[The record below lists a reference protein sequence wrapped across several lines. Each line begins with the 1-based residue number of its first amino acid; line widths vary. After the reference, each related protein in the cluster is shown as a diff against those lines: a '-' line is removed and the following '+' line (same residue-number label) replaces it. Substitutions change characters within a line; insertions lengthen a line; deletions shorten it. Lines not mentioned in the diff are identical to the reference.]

1 MLLLDILS
9 GLGIGIALFV
19 CKESETVKNQL
30 TTIVMLAG
38 VLASAGCAT
47 KKYVAKTVDPVRD
60 KVDTVSSTTDKQGQ
74 QIAQQGTQLN
84 QTGDDLKGQ
93 ISKEGTDI
101 DQARTDINAN
111 KERAMAAD
119 ARAGDA
125 LQKADKNTKDLGE
138 LRQVVANLDDYK
150 PSGNT
155 AIPFAFNKDVLTADS
170 KAELDKLVD
179 GTGTM
184 KRYFIAV
191 EGFTDKTGSV
201 SYNNQLS
208 RRRAEAVMQYL
219 VAKHDIPVY
228 RIHMIGL
235 GMEKPADTNNDRAAR
250 AKNRR
255 VEVTIYSAENPS
267 SAMATSTTK

>member
-1 MLLLDILS
+1 LSDILS
-9 GLGIGIALFV
+9 GLGIGIALNRF
-19 CKESETVKNQL
+19 KESETVKNQL
-30 TTIVMLAG
+30 TTIVILAG
-38 VLASAGCAT
+38 VLASGGCAT

-60 KVDTVSSTTDKQGQ
+60 KVDTVSATTDKQGQ
-74 QIAQQGTQLN
+74 QIGQQGTQIN
-84 QTGDDLKGQ
+84 QQGDELKTQ
-93 ISKEGTDI
+93 AQKENTDI
-101 DQARTDINAN
+101 EAARTDINAN
-111 KERAMAAD
+111 KERVMAAD

-125 LQKADKNTKDLGE
+125 LQKADRNTKDLGE

-150 PSGNT
+150 AAGNT
-155 AIPFAFNKDVLTADS
+155 SVPFAFNKDLLTDDS
-170 KAELDKLVD
+170 KAELDKLV
-179 GTGTM
+179 GSTGTM

-191 EGFTDKTGSV
+191 EGFTDKTGSI

-267 SAMATSTTK
+267 AAMASSTTK

>member
-1 MLLLDILS
+1 
-9 GLGIGIALFV
+9 
-19 CKESETVKNQL
+19 
-30 TTIVMLAG
+30 
-38 VLASAGCAT
+38 
-47 KKYVAKTVDPVRD
+47 VRD
-60 KVDTVSSTTDKQGQ
+60 KVDTVATTTDKQGQ
-74 QIAQQGTQLN
+74 QIGQHGTQINQQGE
-84 QTGDDLKGQ
+84 DLKNQ
-93 ISKEGTDI
+93 AQKENTDI

-125 LQKADKNTKDLGE
+125 LQKTDQNRKDLGE

-150 PSGNT
+150 PAGNT
-155 AIPFAFNKDVLTADS
+155 SIPFAFNKDVLTEDS
-170 KAELDKLVD
+170 KAELDKLVS
-179 GTGTM
+179 GAGTM

-191 EGFTDKTGSV
+191 EGFTDKTGSI

-235 GMEKPADTNNDRAAR
+235 GMEKPADPNNDRAAR

-255 VEVTIYSAENPS
+255 VEVTIYTAEHPTT
-267 SAMATSTTK
+267 ATTSSTTTK

>member
-1 MLLLDILS
+1 
-9 GLGIGIALFV
+9 
-19 CKESETVKNQL
+19 VKNQL
-30 TTIVMLAG
+30 ITIVMFAG
-38 VLASAGCAT
+38 VLASGGCAT

-84 QTGDDLKGQ
+84 QTGEDLKNQ

-125 LQKADKNTKDLGE
+125 LQRAGDALQKADKNTKDLGE

-150 PSGNT
+150 PAGNT
-155 AIPFAFNKDVLTADS
+155 AIPFAFNRDVLTAES
-170 KAELDKLVD
+170 KADLDKLVD

-208 RRRAEAVMQYL
+208 RRRAEAVMLYL
-219 VAKHDIPVY
+219 VAKHDIPLY

-255 VEVTIYSAENPS
+255 VEVTIYSAENPG

>member
-1 MLLLDILS
+1 
-9 GLGIGIALFV
+9 
-19 CKESETVKNQL
+19 
-30 TTIVMLAG
+30 MLAG
-38 VLASAGCAT
+38 VLASGGCAT

-60 KVDTVSSTTDKQGQ
+60 KLDTVSSTTDKQGQ
-74 QIAQQGTQLN
+74 QIAQQGSQIN
-84 QTGDDLKGQ
+84 QQGDDLKNQ
-93 ISKEGTDI
+93 VNKETADI

-119 ARAGDA
+119 SRASDA
-125 LQKADKNTKDLGE
+125 LQKASQNTKDLGE

-150 PSGNT
+150 AAGNT
-155 AIPFAFNKDVLTADS
+155 SIPFAFNKDILTADS
-170 KAELDKLVD
+170 KAELDKLVE
-179 GTGTM
+179 GAGTM

-255 VEVTIYSAENPS
+255 VEVTIYSAENSPTS
-267 SAMATSTTK
+267 VATSTTK

>member
-1 MLLLDILS
+1 
-9 GLGIGIALFV
+9 
-19 CKESETVKNQL
+19 VKNKL
-30 TTIVMLAG
+30 STIIMLAG

-60 KVDTVSSTTDKQGQ
+60 KVDTVATTTDKQGQ
-74 QIAQQGTQLN
+74 QISQQGTQLN
-84 QTGDDLKGQ
+84 QHGEELKSQ
-93 ISKEGTDI
+93 AAKEGADIDAAKTDI
-101 DQARTDINAN
+101 AAN

-125 LQKADKNTKDLGE
+125 LQKTDQNTKNLGE

-155 AIPFAFNKDVLTADS
+155 AIPFAFNKDVLTDDS
-170 KAELDKLVD
+170 KAELDKLVQN
-179 GTGTM
+179 TGTM

-191 EGFTDKTGSV
+191 EGFTDKTGSI

-255 VEVTIYSAENPS
+255 VEVTIYTAENPAS
-267 SAMATSTTK
+267 SVATSTTK